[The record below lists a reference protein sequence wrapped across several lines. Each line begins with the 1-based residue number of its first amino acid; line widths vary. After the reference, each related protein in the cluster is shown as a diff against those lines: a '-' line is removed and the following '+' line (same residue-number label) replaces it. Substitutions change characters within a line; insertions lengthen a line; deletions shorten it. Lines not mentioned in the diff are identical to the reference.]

1 MRWTILPPPWLL
13 SRWWFQIFYI
23 FIPIWGRFPFWQI
36 FFKGVETSYV
46 PAVKIFKVWVLSALW
61 KPGSKPDLNIWLET
75 TRLAF
80 GRPKSHE
87 FPGFPGD
94 LPVGIRLHSARTW
107 SKILRPRLP
116 RFPRCPKSAKRR
128 RSNEAVCGE
137 AKSHR
142 GFFFF
147 LLVFLSLSCTCRQ
160 ENLGPTK
167 NHVQIWRVGS
177 PLYSCRDVLF
187 VCCFSCRVVFFL
199 PVFCDFHHV
208 SDWWSMISV
217 ELNLRVICWI

>member
-80 GRPKSHE
+80 GSPKSHE

-142 GFFFF
+142 GFFFCWCFF
-147 LLVFLSLSCTCRQ
+147 LWAAHVDRKIWGPRKTMSKYEGLVHPYTPVEMCC
-160 ENLGPTK
+160 
-167 NHVQIWRVGS
+167 
-177 PLYSCRDVLF
+177 LF
-187 VCCFSCRVVFFL
+187 VVFRVALFFFSPYFVTFTMWVTDEVWYL
-199 PVFCDFHHV
+199 
-208 SDWWSMISV
+208 
-217 ELNLRVICWI
+217 LN